1 LGGEEREFGVN
12 LADDK
17 DARIILKSF
26 RKGVIADLANPFA
39 HNLLE
44 RMDSRGDRRTFLR
57 SAYAK
62 VKASDARLDD
72 IPQAKI

>member
-1 LGGEEREFGVN
+1 MGDEDREFGLN
-12 LADDK
+12 LAYHQ

-26 RKGVIADLANPFA
+26 RQGVIADLANPFA

-44 RMDSRGDRRTFLR
+44 RLDSRGDRRTFLR

-72 IPQAKI
+72 IPPAKI